1 MTKPYLFGFPSSIKG
16 ISFPGK
22 PRILT
27 VECNSGPCP
36 PGNFSYNGEGF
47 VFSAQQ
53 PVGPANIDSAVALIP
68 GVAGP
73 LGLPTYNQ
81 LLGNPY
87 NPPPIVTPFSAA
99 MLDLLYAWEQP
110 VPGYVS
116 TDQTTGAA
124 VLFLDM
130 DNVARVFNNPKSFQF
145 FLQTSSHGTSTPV
158 PPPELNWY
166 IYWTGLGQ
174 AVDPQA
180 IISPT
185 ENVNTQSFLDVTGTL
200 PGTVDPTSP
209 DQVSA
214 YGREL
219 GAGGCMNFQWQYNAS
234 YQFVYGVPFPGSA
247 SSQVAA
253 RTIITNATAI
263 GIPVGYLDTFPW
275 AFVPSPYPGQG
286 FCSWVFTVKSWR
298 RANNF
303 LMNDDGT
310 LGNVTIA
317 GPKGQAF
324 HAEPL
329 HMIMAQSRGANGPP
343 CQNIISVDPATMQ
356 FTVSQNFS

>member
-47 VFSAQQ
+47 IFSAQQ
-53 PVGPANIDSAVALIP
+53 PVGPANIASEVALIP

-73 LGLPTYNQ
+73 LGLPTFKT
-81 LLGNPY
+81 
-87 NPPPIVTPFSAA
+87 PPAAPPVIVTEFSSD
-99 MLDLLYAWEQP
+99 MTERLYAWEQP
-110 VPGYVS
+110 VPGYIS
-116 TDQTTGAA
+116 SDQTIGAA

-180 IISPT
+180 IISAT

-219 GAGGCMNFQWQYNAS
+219 GAGGCMSFQWKYNAS
-234 YQFVYGVPFPGSA
+234 YQFVYGVPLPGSA
-247 SSQVAA
+247 SSKAA
-253 RTIITNATAI
+253 AQTIIANLVGL

-275 AFVPSPYPGQG
+275 AIANPYPGEG
-286 FCSWVFTVKSWR
+286 FCSWNFTVKSWR

-303 LMNDDGT
+303 LVNADGT
-310 LGNVTIA
+310 LGNVTIV
-317 GPKGQAF
+317 GPKGQSF
-324 HAEPL
+324 HADPL
-329 HMIMAQSRGANGPP
+329 RTIAASSRGANGPA
-343 CQNIISVDPATMQ
+343 CLNIISVNPATMQ
-356 FTVSQNFS
+356 FIVSQKFS